1 MASKTKSKSV
11 PDGAQSG
18 WLMLMHQ
25 LPAKPAYQ
33 RVKLW
38 RQLHAVGAVGLRN
51 SVYVLPAR
59 RETRDAFARILR
71 EIDRGGGDGL
81 VCQSELVA
89 GMRDDQLRALFNAAR
104 DKDYEALTR
113 DMRKLLQ
120 TIKRKKKV
128 TPDTAPAMV
137 KLRQRMDDIER
148 LDFFAASGRRP
159 AEALLAQLDHS
170 AIMRETAAKTT
181 PIAPRDM
188 TGRTWVTRQD
198 IHVDRIACAWLI
210 KRFVDPKGSLKF
222 VSGKSYVPQPGE
234 YRYDMQDGE
243 FTHEGDNCSFET
255 ILGRARITDPALRAV
270 GEIIH
275 DIDLND
281 GKFGHPETPGIAHVI
296 SGICQT
302 QGTDEA
308 RVARGN
314 ELFDHIYEQFRRRKA
329 KPA

>member
-1 MASKTKSKSV
+1 MAVGSKGKPPTENPKT
-11 PDGAQSG
+11 G
-18 WLMLMHQ
+18 WLMLMYQ

-38 RQLHAVGAVGLRN
+38 RQLQAIGAVGLRN
-51 SVYVLPAR
+51 SAYVLPTR
-59 RETRDAFARILR
+59 PESRDAFERILL
-71 EIDRGGGDGL
+71 EIDRCGGDGL
-81 VCQSELVA
+81 LCQSELIA
-89 GMRDDQLRALFNAAR
+89 GMRDDQLRALFNIAR
-104 DKDYEALTR
+104 DREYEELTR

-120 TIKRKKKV
+120 TTKRRKKI
-128 TPDTAPAMV
+128 TPDGAPAMV
-137 KLRQRMDDIER
+137 RLRQRLADIER

-170 AIMRETAAKTT
+170 AIVREEAAKTAS
-181 PIAPRDM
+181 PPLRDM
-188 TGRTWVTRQD
+188 TGKIWVTRQD

-222 VSGKSYVPQPGE
+222 VSGKSYVPGPGE

-255 ILGRARITDPALRAV
+255 ILTRARITDPALKAV

-275 DIDLND
+275 DMDLND

-296 SGICQT
+296 AGICQT
-302 QGTDEA
+302 QGSDEA
-308 RVARGN
+308 RVARGK
-314 ELFDHIYEQFRRRKA
+314 ELFDDIYEQFRRRK
-329 KPA
+329 P

>member
-1 MASKTKSKSV
+1 MASRTKKNATR
-11 PDGAQSG
+11 DGTRPG

-38 RQLHAVGAVGLRN
+38 RQLHAIGAIGLRN
-51 SVYVLPAR
+51 SVYVLPSQPDA
-59 RETRDAFARILR
+59 RDAFEHILR
-71 EIDRGGGDGL
+71 EIDLCGGDGVL
-81 VCQSELVA
+81 CQSELVA
-89 GMRDDQLRALFNAAR
+89 GMRDDQLRALFNTAR
-104 DKDYEALTR
+104 DKDYDLLAR

-137 KLRQRMDDIER
+137 KLRQRLADIER
-148 LDFFAASGRRP
+148 LDFFAASGRRA

-170 AIMRETAAKTT
+170 AIIRKETAS
-181 PIAPRDM
+181 IAAIGPRDL
-188 TGRTWVTRQD
+188 TGKTWVTRQD

-210 KRFVDPKGSLKF
+210 KRFVDPRGSLKF
-222 VSGKSYVPQPGE
+222 VSGRSYLPQPGE

-255 ILGRARITDPALRAV
+255 LLARARITDPALKSI

-281 GKFGHPETPGIAHVI
+281 GRFGHPETPGIAHVI
-296 SGICQT
+296 AGICRT
-302 QGTDEA
+302 QGSDEA
-308 RVARGN
+308 RVARGK
-314 ELFDHIYEQFRRRKA
+314 ELFDDIYEQFRRKG
-329 KPA
+329 K

>member
-1 MASKTKSKSV
+1 MASKTKKIARR
-11 PDGAQSG
+11 DGTRPG

-25 LPAKPAYQ
+25 MPAKPAYQ

-38 RQLHAVGAVGLRN
+38 RQLHAIGAIGLRN
-51 SVYVLPAR
+51 SVYVLPSQPD
-59 RETRDAFARILR
+59 TRDAFERILR
-71 EIDRGGGDGL
+71 EIDRCGGDGVL
-81 VCQSELVA
+81 CHSELVA
-89 GMRDDQLRALFNAAR
+89 GMRDDQLRALFNTSR
-104 DKDYEALTR
+104 DKDYDLLAR

-137 KLRQRMDDIER
+137 KLRQRLADIER
-148 LDFFAASGRRP
+148 LDFFAASGRRA

-170 AIMRETAAKTT
+170 AIIRKETASMAA
-181 PIAPRDM
+181 IGPRDL
-188 TGRTWVTRQD
+188 TGKTWVTRQD

-210 KRFVDPKGSLKF
+210 KRFIDPRGSLKF
-222 VSGKSYVPQPGE
+222 VSGRSYLPQPGE

-255 ILGRARITDPALRAV
+255 LLARARTSDPALKSI

-281 GKFGHPETPGIAHVI
+281 GRFGHPETPGIAHVI
-296 SGICQT
+296 AGICRT
-302 QGTDEA
+302 QGSDEA
-308 RVARGN
+308 RVARGK
-314 ELFDHIYEQFRRRKA
+314 ELFDDIYEQFRRRK
-329 KPA
+329 

>member
-1 MASKTKSKSV
+1 
-11 PDGAQSG
+11 
-18 WLMLMHQ
+18 MLIHQ

-38 RQLHAVGAVGLRN
+38 RQLHAIGAVGLRN
-51 SVYVLPAR
+51 SAYVLPAR
-59 RETRDAFARILR
+59 PDTRDAFERILR
-71 EIDRGGGDGL
+71 EIDRCGGDGL

-89 GMRDDQLRALFNAAR
+89 GMRDDQLRALFNTAR

-137 KLRQRMDDIER
+137 KLRQRLADIER

-170 AIMRETAAKTT
+170 AIVQKESTKT
-181 PIAPRDM
+181 IAPRDL
-188 TGRTWVTRQD
+188 TSKTWVTRQD

-222 VSGKSYVPQPGE
+222 VSGKSYAPQPGE

-255 ILGRARITDPALRAV
+255 LLTRARIADPALKSI

-275 DIDLND
+275 DMDLND
-281 GKFGHPETPGIAHVI
+281 GKFGHPETSGIAHVI
-296 SGICQT
+296 AGICRT
-302 QGTDEA
+302 QGSDEA
-308 RVARGN
+308 RVARGK
-314 ELFDHIYEQFRRRKA
+314 ELFDDIYEQFRRRK
-329 KPA
+329 P

>member
-1 MASKTKSKSV
+1 
-11 PDGAQSG
+11 
-18 WLMLMHQ
+18 
-25 LPAKPAYQ
+25 
-33 RVKLW
+33 
-38 RQLHAVGAVGLRN
+38 
-51 SVYVLPAR
+51 
-59 RETRDAFARILR
+59 
-71 EIDRGGGDGL
+71 
-81 VCQSELVA
+81 
-89 GMRDDQLRALFNAAR
+89 MRDDQLRALFNAAR

-120 TIKRKKKV
+120 TVKRKKKV

-170 AIMRETAAKTT
+170 AIVRKENVKAIT
-181 PIAPRDM
+181 PRDL
-188 TGRTWVTRQD
+188 TGKIWVTRQD

-222 VSGKSYVPQPGE
+222 VSGKSYTPGPGE

-255 ILGRARITDPALRAV
+255 LLARTRITDPALKSI

-275 DIDLND
+275 DMDLND
-281 GKFGHPETPGIAHVI
+281 GKFGHPETSGIAHVI
-296 SGICQT
+296 AGICRT
-302 QGTDEA
+302 QGSDEA
-308 RVARGN
+308 RVARGK
-314 ELFDHIYEQFRRRKA
+314 ELFDDIYEQFRRRK
-329 KPA
+329 P